1 MRHLGPA
8 ILAAALAAG
17 SALAQ
22 PKVPDAGRG
31 SAALTT
37 TAVAPTAQAAGPR
50 DRFPVLG
57 EAEQAKAAAAIA
69 ASFPARWKA
78 QARVDHAGFVSELA
92 VTLPAPLTEADAVA
106 RILELIG
113 GHAAAFGVLD
123 PRALHG
129 QRDHADVRIGNG
141 ERWTGNVLAHYE
153 GKSLRLYGHFWPV
166 QTPRPAQVDR
176 DKLLERYVGLK
187 GTRPSRGARRDN
199 EDVDEVVLD
208 ASSFSVDAGLAM
220 VCDDGEL
227 RPRPAIAVRA
237 NLGSATVPGLD
248 GMPRLLDA
256 TTREPIDDDFVM
268 PPYGE
273 GEPSSGRVDALQAF
287 ATNRCL
293 YKDR

>member
-17 SALAQ
+17 AALAQ
-22 PKVPDAGRG
+22 PPAPPPRADARG

-37 TAVAPTAQAAGPR
+37 TAVAPAAQAAGPR

-57 EAEQAKAAAAIA
+57 EAEQARAAAAIA

-78 QARVDHAGFVSELA
+78 QARVDHAGFASELA
-92 VTLPAPLTEADAVA
+92 VTLPAPLADADATA
-106 RILELIG
+106 RILEIVG
-113 GHAAAFGVLD
+113 AHAAAFGVLD

-129 QRDHADVRIGNG
+129 QRDHGDVRIGHG
-141 ERWTGNVLAHYE
+141 ERWTGNLLAHYE
-153 GKSLRLYGHFWPV
+153 GRSLRLYGHFWPV
-166 QTPRPAQVDR
+166 QTPRPPQVDR
-176 DKLLERYVGLK
+176 DKLVERYVGLK
-187 GTRPSRGARRDN
+187 GTRPSRCNCR
-199 EDVDEVVLD
+199 DVDEVVLD

-237 NLGSATVPGLD
+237 NLGSATVPGLE

-256 TTREPIDDDFVM
+256 TTREPIDADFVM

-273 GEPSSGRVDALQAF
+273 GELSSGRVDAVQAF